1 MDEGER
7 DRIARAWKERT
18 EDPAQQVEW
27 LRQDRLGYVGLMGA
41 GLFWVEPF
49 LTSGSVDG
57 AAKVCIVAW
66 ALAFPLLAALVLVTE
81 QELFRGRW
89 GRSFAVSVGKSVG
102 QGAAF
107 VGFLAGFWHVW
118 WPAGAI
124 AVAAGALAI
133 GLHSAGYLRLEE
145 DRAPPTADVAP
156 DSGRD
161 G

>member
-1 MDEGER
+1 MDAEER
-7 DRIARAWKERT
+7 DRIARAWKERI
-18 EDPAQQVEW
+18 EDPAQQVAW

-49 LTSGSVDG
+49 LTAGSVDG
-57 AAKVCIVAW
+57 PAKVSIVAW

-89 GRSFAVSVGKSVG
+89 GRSVAVSVGKSVG

-107 VGFLAGFWHVW
+107 VGFVAGFWHVW
-118 WPAGAI
+118 WPAGAV

-133 GLHSAGYLRLEE
+133 GLHSAGYRRLEE
-145 DRAPPTADVAP
+145 DQASPAAEAAGV
-156 DSGRD
+156 SGRD
-161 G
+161 A